1 MPSLEE
7 EEDLD
12 AYLDVS
18 HAFHT
23 LSESEG
29 EEDYDED
36 ITASLT
42 SEMEEGIDEEEE
54 VQLPPP
60 PKRKRQRNALQ
71 VEAIPTVAKAPVKR
85 RGPRPQLAAAN
96 GKTAQTAAP
105 PPRATAAAAAGRKRK
120 QPALPTSSAFG
131 DDGPAAKM
139 EKWDP
144 PKITTSNVTIRDFS
158 QPLVKFNTDK
168 FILGSRHTAQV
179 GNVKFGGSR
188 SYGYEALIL
197 SREPSTDKDADS
209 NQKKPFRFTMPSNLI
224 RALFNTLA
232 EILGESPN
240 QSALTF
246 DE

>member
-54 VQLPPP
+54 VQPPPP

-71 VEAIPTVAKAPVKR
+71 VEAIPIASKTPAKR
-85 RGPRPQLAAAN
+85 RRLQLPATN
-96 GKTAQTAAP
+96 GKTAPPAAP
-105 PPRATAAAAAGRKRK
+105 PPRATGPALTVAGRKRK
-120 QPALPTSSAFG
+120 TTSGDVESAG
-131 DDGPAAKM
+131 KM
-139 EKWDP
+139 AKWDP
-144 PKITTSNVTIRDFS
+144 PKITTTNSKIRDFS
-158 QPLVKFNTDK
+158 QPLVRLNTDK
-168 FILGSRHTAQV
+168 FLLGSRHTVQV
-179 GNVKFGGSR
+179 GQVHYEGTRTFGF
-188 SYGYEALIL
+188 EALIL
-197 SREPSTDKDADS
+197 TREPPKNPIG
-209 NQKKPFRFTMPSNLI
+209 NQPAKAFRFNMPATLI
-224 RALFNTLA
+224 RPLFNALI
-232 EILGESPN
+232 EILGNVSHVEPAVLDCS
-240 QSALTF
+240 QGG
-246 DE
+246 